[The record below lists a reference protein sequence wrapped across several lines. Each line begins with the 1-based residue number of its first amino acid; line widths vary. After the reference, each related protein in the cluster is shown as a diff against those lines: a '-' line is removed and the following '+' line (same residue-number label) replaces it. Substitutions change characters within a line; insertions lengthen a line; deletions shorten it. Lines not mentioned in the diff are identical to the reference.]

1 VVHELPGRLPL
12 RGGTAGRKR
21 RLMALATPEPV
32 RERERAAAAA
42 AAASPQAEALA
53 RPRRRLHARA
63 TAPLGFLLAWAILVG
78 VWELGA
84 VTGFLNRAIL
94 PPPSEFVPY
103 LVNGPGSAG
112 IGPAQVSYGD
122 AIVDTLLRVT
132 AGFVLGVGAA
142 ILVGV
147 LLAATP
153 AVRLVGLPI
162 VQTIAPIAPVAWIPL
177 AIALVG
183 IGDGAAI
190 FVVFMGIFATMCL
203 ATLAAVTAVP
213 EELVKGARSLGTR
226 GWRLWLRVVLPAAA
240 PSLATGVRLSFFV
253 AWMSVLAGEMAGI
266 SSGLGAL
273 VIFGQQQFNMELV
286 MVGLV
291 TIGVL
296 GFAIDR
302 LLLVLRRRVLWWES
316 RGRTAE

>member
-1 VVHELPGRLPL
+1 MRVTSRSVRPPPQAPRDREDVHE
-12 RGGTAGRKR
+12 TAAG
-21 RLMALATPEPV
+21 
-32 RERERAAAAA
+32 AA
-42 AAASPQAEALA
+42 PQAEAVGRPA
-53 RPRRRLHARA
+53 RRRRRLDAKA
-63 TAPLGFLLAWAILVG
+63 AFGFLLAWAILVG
-78 VWELGA
+78 AWELGA
-84 VTGFLNRAIL
+84 VTEVLNPAIL
-94 PPPSEFVPY
+94 PPPSEFIPY

-112 IGPAQVSYGD
+112 IGPAQVGYVE

-142 ILVGV
+142 VLVGI

-153 AVRLVGLPI
+153 AARAVGLPM

-183 IGDGAAI
+183 IGDGAAVFI
-190 FVVFMGIFATMCL
+190 VFMGIFATMCL
-203 ATLAAVTAVP
+203 ATLAALVAVP
-213 EELVKGARSLGTR
+213 EELVKGARSLGTH

-240 PSLATGVRLSFFV
+240 PSLATAVRLSLFV

-286 MVGLV
+286 MAGLA

-302 LLLVLRRRVLWWES
+302 LLLLLRRRVLWWEG
-316 RGRTAE
+316 RGRTDEEGARA